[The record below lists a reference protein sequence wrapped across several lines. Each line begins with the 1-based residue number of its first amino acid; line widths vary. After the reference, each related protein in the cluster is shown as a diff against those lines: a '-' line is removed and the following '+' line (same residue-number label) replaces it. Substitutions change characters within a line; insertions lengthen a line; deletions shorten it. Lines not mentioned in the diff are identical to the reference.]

1 MKVGF
6 LGLGAMGAAIATRL
20 ADAGHELVAWN
31 RTSKPGPGMLVPDP
45 AAALAAPVSFSML
58 ADDAAVDA
66 VLTDAALAG
75 DGGRVH
81 VCLSSISPDASERL
95 RIRCENAGIGYLAAP
110 VLGRPPA
117 AAAGQLHILA
127 GGPDEDLA
135 RVADLL
141 AVIGQRT
148 WHVSVEPSVSNVIK
162 VAVNYTI
169 IHSLQAI
176 AESTALT
183 EAYGVPAT
191 EFAELLTET
200 LFGGSVHRIYSDL
213 IARRAY
219 RPAGFTVPLGAKDLR
234 LAREAADARNVSLP
248 SADVLA
254 EVFRA
259 ALSRPGA
266 EQDDWASIA
275 EVTRNPDITKEQQP

>member
-1 MKVGF
+1 MQVGF
-6 LGLGAMGAAIATRL
+6 LGLGAMGTVIAGRL
-20 ADAGHELVAWN
+20 VDAGHELVAWN
-31 RTSKPGPGMLVPDP
+31 RTPG
-45 AAALAAPVSFSML
+45 ALAGAAVPGEALACAVSFSML
-58 ADDAAVDA
+58 ADDTAVA
-66 VLTDAALAG
+66 SVLSDEALAG
-75 DGGRVH
+75 PADRVH
-81 VCLSSISPDASERL
+81 VCLSSISPAASEQL
-95 RIRCENAGIGYLAAP
+95 RSRCENAGVGYLAVP

-117 AAAGQLHILA
+117 AAAGQLHLLA
-127 GGPDEDLA
+127 GGPDHELA

-148 WHVSVEPSVSNVIK
+148 WHVSGDPQVANVIK

-191 EFAELLTET
+191 DFAELLSET
-200 LFGGSVHRIYSDL
+200 LFGGSVHRIYGEL

-234 LAREAADARNVSLP
+234 LARETAAARDVRLP
-248 SADVLA
+248 SAGVL
-254 EVFRA
+254 EEIFSA
-259 ALSRPGA
+259 ALRRPGA
-266 EQDDWASIA
+266 ENDDWASIA
-275 EVTRNPDITKEQQP
+275 EVTRTPTTEERT